1 MLQMDG
7 KYMNIFVLLAEEM
20 FQALLHLLCSVA
32 ALVFTSENIKFL
44 LSVFPEA
51 KAMALAEA

>member
-1 MLQMDG
+1 
-7 KYMNIFVLLAEEM
+7 MNIFVLLAEEM

-44 LSVFPEA
+44 LSMFPEA